1 MTEQTKRANLK
12 LWQEKLVYAME
23 KKAEALV
30 NMEELEHIYWT
41 AQEELAIENLIEASK
56 KLQK

>member
-30 NMEELEHIYWT
+30 NMEELEYVYWQ
-41 AQEELAIENLIEASK
+41 AQEELAIEGIIEADK

>member
-23 KKAEALV
+23 KKAETLV
-30 NMEELEHIYWT
+30 NMEELEYVYWQG
-41 AQEELAIENLIEASK
+41 QEELAIERIIEADK